1 MTRYISQAEFWVLAE
16 LVTGIETRTLLHT
29 SRVDLADSAL
39 HAPAAGFEQDDFF
52 PDPYDKAAVLT
63 CRITWN
69 HPLADGNKRAA
80 WACLIMFID
89 LNGGT
94 WMPTPPQADEAVT
107 VMFAVAART
116 VDELWLANWLKARVV
131 FSSPS

>member
-39 HAPAAGFEQDDFF
+39 
-52 PDPYDKAAVLT
+52 
-63 CRITWN
+63 
-69 HPLADGNKRAA
+69 
-80 WACLIMFID
+80 
-89 LNGGT
+89 
-94 WMPTPPQADEAVT
+94 QADKAVT

-116 VDELWLANWLKARVV
+116 VDESWLANWLKARIV
-131 FSSPS
+131 FSGPS